1 MVLGV
6 DGSDHDHDDDGDNE
20 DDDGDD
26 CDNDDDDDD
35 GGGPYIIGIHIF
47 ISFYI
52 IRIFISLAS
61 AISKV
66 PASLLL
72 VLAANF
78 SFNLLTFYHDNGDDH
93 FDLEIIAIMNMV
105 VTLQVKKLGLLS
117 FVTKSPHA
125 SSSLFT
131 SLGFRFPLLR
141 TRVGD

>member
-20 DDDGDD
+20 DDDDGGG
-26 CDNDDDDDD
+26 DNDDDDG